1 MRTQLCDIKC
11 KMLDIIMTQID
22 HLEDVNVCELG
33 EAIDIVKDIAETEYY
48 LSVVAS
54 MDKYHADAAHMNSAH
69 NTLSLTDYLHTLTDK
84 VNTMIEAATPEEKA
98 MMKDKLREL
107 YQLL

>member
-1 MRTQLCDIKC
+1 MKTQLCDIKC

-54 MDKYHADAAHMNSAH
+54 MDKSHADAAHMNSALSA
-69 NTLSLTDYLHTLTDK
+69 LSLTDYLHTLTDK

>member
-1 MRTQLCDIKC
+1 MNAQLCTIKC
-11 KMLDIIMTQID
+11 KVLDIIMAQID

-33 EAIDIVKDIAETEYY
+33 EAIDIIKDIAETEYY

-54 MDKYHADAAHMNSAH
+54 MDKSHIDAAHMTSAH
-69 NTLSLTDYLHTLTDK
+69 EALSLTDYLHNLTDK
-84 VNTMIEAATPEEKA
+84 VNTMIQAATPEEKA